1 MLSHS
6 VTSNSVTPWTVAQ
19 QGPLSTKFSRQIYVT
34 LSKITLETMQ
44 YLIQMEEDVILYILR
59 VQCHLSLLKK
69 PKRMVRR
76 VDLSSNSLGKTYPN
90 KDMGDKMRK

>member
-1 MLSHS
+1 
-6 VTSNSVTPWTVAQ
+6 
-19 QGPLSTKFSRQIYVT
+19 
-34 LSKITLETMQ
+34 MQ

-76 VDLSSNSLGKTYPN
+76 VDLSSNSLRKTYPN
-90 KDMGDKMRK
+90 KDMGVRWGYEGMEGQGNILVIFFQKS